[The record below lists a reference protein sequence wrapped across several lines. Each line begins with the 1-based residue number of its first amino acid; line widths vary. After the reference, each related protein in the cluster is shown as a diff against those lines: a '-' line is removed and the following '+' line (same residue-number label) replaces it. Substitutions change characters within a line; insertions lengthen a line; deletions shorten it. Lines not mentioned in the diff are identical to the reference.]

1 LKTKWA
7 VTAALRFPAGSTLHF
22 TRDSREDA
30 ERLRQELYSYYLNVG
45 DVAVVEVEVQ

>member
-1 LKTKWA
+1 MKTKWA
-7 VTAALRFPAGSTLHF
+7 VTATLRFPAGSTLHF

-30 ERLRQELYSYYLNVG
+30 ERLREELYSYYLNVG

>member
-7 VTAALRFPAGSTLHF
+7 VTATLRFPRGSTLHF

-30 ERLRQELYSYYLNVG
+30 ERLREELYSYYLSVG
-45 DVAVVEVEVQ
+45 DVTVVEVKAQ

>member
-1 LKTKWA
+1 MKSEWA
-7 VTAALRFPAGSTLHF
+7 VTAALHFPAGSTLHF

-45 DVAVVEVEVQ
+45 DVTVVEVR